1 MDYGKKDNEISKK
14 ITVIDKSIEIY
25 VKLKI

>member
-1 MDYGKKDNEISKK
+1 MDYGTKDNEISKK

>member
-1 MDYGKKDNEISKK
+1 MDYGTKDNEISKK
-14 ITVIDKSIEIY
+14 ITAIDKSIEIY